1 MYCEYPD
8 NDVDRVNASQLSNFN
23 PPLRS
28 NASHLFQRRECF
40 EIQYGVEFNNVPLFF
55 KEGLGEIDQS
65 VIMKVRLTDQHYHNR
80 DAFSLPFADLIL
92 MLTWWNFSNT
102 PTTC

>member
-23 PPLRS
+23 PPYEAMLLTFFKGGS
-28 NASHLFQRRECF
+28 VSK
-40 EIQYGVEFNNVPLFF
+40 FNGVPLFF

-65 VIMKVRLTDQHYHNR
+65 VIMKVRLTDQH
-80 DAFSLPFADLIL
+80 
-92 MLTWWNFSNT
+92 
-102 PTTC
+102 

>member
-8 NDVDRVNASQLSNFN
+8 NELDRVNASQLSNFN

-40 EIQYGVEFNNVPLFF
+40 EIQWCSPLFQR
-55 KEGLGEIDQS
+55 GVREIDES
-65 VIMKVRLTDQHYHNR
+65 VIMKVRLTDQH
-80 DAFSLPFADLIL
+80 
-92 MLTWWNFSNT
+92 
-102 PTTC
+102 